1 MRFDKKGSPIS
12 RALIGHATTY
22 ENTKQDKMK
31 EALMQKMR
39 KKVVTKVKAKNF
51 ALLALGN
58 IMGSEK
64 S

>member
-1 MRFDKKGSPIS
+1 
-12 RALIGHATTY
+12 
-22 ENTKQDKMK
+22 MK
-31 EALMQKMR
+31 EALMRNMK

-64 S
+64 SQDDLNNGSAGFN